1 MPMNHGQFVIS
12 MDFELYWGIRDICPI
27 SHYLGHLAKEREIIP
42 RVLDLFERSGIHATW
57 ATVGLMFFNSKDQLL
72 HGIPARL
79 PAYQDAN
86 LSPYPH
92 LASGV
97 VGTDEQT
104 DASHYGLSLIRRIE
118 ETRYQRVSTHTFSH
132 YYCLEAGQDSAAFQA
147 DLQAAVRIAERQGI
161 RLESIVFP
169 RNQVNP
175 AYLPL
180 LLPEGIRA
188 YRGNPKHW
196 LYRRGYRTGD
206 ALPRRALRLM
216 DTYLNLSGFH
226 CYTPEA
232 PEQGEPLDL
241 PASHFLRSYSGRLAL
256 LEPLRRRRIL
266 KGMTYAAR
274 NKQVYHLWC
283 HPYNLVD
290 EQGRNLK
297 LLEEII
303 AHYKRLQSLYGMESR
318 NMEELSDQILG
329 SEPACE
335 LPFMGDPVEGPRELN
350 A

>member
-12 MDFELYWGIRDICPI
+12 MDFELYWGLRDICPI
-27 SHYLGHLAKEREIIP
+27 SHYLGHSAKEREIIP
-42 RVLDLFERSGIHATW
+42 RVLGLFERSGIHATW
-57 ATVGLMFFNSKDQLL
+57 ATVGLMFFESKEQMLR
-72 HGIPARL
+72 GIPTRL

-92 LASGV
+92 LTSGE

-104 DASHYGLSLIRRIE
+104 DSSHYGLSLIRLIE
-118 ETRYQRVSTHTFSH
+118 QTRYQRVSTHTFSH
-132 YYCLEAGQDSAAFQA
+132 YYCLEAGQDSAEFQA
-147 DLQAAVRIAERQGI
+147 DLRAAVRIADRQGI
-161 RLESIVFP
+161 QLESIVFP

-180 LLPEGIRA
+180 LLPEGIRS
-188 YRGNPKHW
+188 YRGNPEHW
-196 LYRRGYRTGD
+196 LYKRGYSTGD
-206 ALPRRALRLM
+206 SLPRRAFRLM

-226 CYTPEA
+226 SYSLEGPK
-232 PEQGEPLDL
+232 QGEPINL
-241 PASHFLRSYSGRLAL
+241 PASHFLRSYSGKLAI
-256 LEPLRRRRIL
+256 LEPLRLRRIL

-274 NKQVYHLWC
+274 NNQVYHLWC

-303 AHYKRLQSLYGMESR
+303 AHYKKLQSLYGMESR

-329 SEPACE
+329 VMAAREPQ
-335 LPFMGDPVEGPRELN
+335 FMMSPMEWSKEMN